1 MFQDSSLLGRS
12 VTMLAKVMA
21 LAGGIALLALVAM
34 IVVSVIGR
42 ALIWADL
49 KPMLDDYELV
59 EMGVGFA
66 IFAFMP
72 WAHLT
77 RSHAIVTLFTD
88 RFGDAVNRVILVI
101 TDVMMLA
108 ASSFLAWRLY
118 FGMLDKFN
126 YRETTVLLRVPL
138 GWGYMAG
145 FIGATVFAIISI
157 YVLGRSISAMLKGVN
172 EPAQQGGHL

>member
-1 MFQDSSLLGRS
+1 
-12 VTMLAKVMA
+12 MLAKVMA

-42 ALIWADL
+42 ALIWAGL
-49 KPMLDDYELV
+49 KPVLGDYELV